1 MLSSRNIIKFSYGY
15 LWHKSPAAT
24 FIFNAYHGMFIFMYQ
39 CSLLTNIRWKDL
51 EWHCVRDLWKFEW
64 KSEIR
69 KKLDAT
75 ETCGLKLIYLFTN
88 STLSMRIWICSS
100 TVCEF
105 KWQTSLMLIAL
116 IYSYCLTY
124 QGKWGMKTY

>member
-1 MLSSRNIIKFSYGY
+1 MLSSRNIMKFSYGY

-39 CSLLTNIRWKDL
+39 RFLFWQIFAEKIWNDIV
-51 EWHCVRDLWKFEW
+51 CVIYEN
-64 KSEIR
+64 SNENP

-88 STLSMRIWICSS
+88 STLSMRIWVCSS